1 MWLLYLAGL
10 LLIFGIAGSVVS
22 GGIFTIIVLP
32 LGVIVLIV
40 AGLLALWK
48 RSMKI
53 RSGDDTGP
61 STSEPAVLPHT
72 NRPQPGTHG
81 PSTPSQLADARRQQ
95 Q

>member
-1 MWLLYLAGL
+1 MWLLYLAVL

-32 LGVIVLIV
+32 LGVIVLV
-40 AGLLALWK
+40 AAGLMALWK

-53 RSGDDTGP
+53 RSGDDSGP
-61 STSEPAVLPHT
+61 SSEPAALPHT

-81 PSTPSQLADARRQQ
+81 PSTPSQLVDARRQQ